1 MSVDKLVDST
11 QLDSDL
17 TSVANA
23 IRTKGGTS
31 AQLAFPAGFVSAIA
45 AIPTGNSGLGY
56 DEKTVLVKSNT
67 PTVDRALTNFIFI
80 AQVDEDEIPDTY
92 PGNTIA
98 MFMMFA
104 YIDGKFIQKSGDRG
118 YVVRTNGST
127 SPFHGGSSNM
137 RDTSVGATSIT
148 FTTYSSQGMYRS
160 TNGISWN
167 VKQIELPSN
176 HGLYSF
182 SDLPGY

>member
-1 MSVDKLVDST
+1 MAVDKLVDST
-11 QLDSDL
+11 QLDADL

-31 AQLAFPAGFVSAIA
+31 ADLAFPAGFVSAVQ
-45 AIPTGNSGLGY
+45 AIPTGGGGLGY
-56 DEKTVLVKSNT
+56 DEKTVLVKSNA
-67 PTVDRALTNFIFI
+67 PTVDRAFTNFIFI

-92 PGNTIA
+92 PGNLIA

-104 YIDGKFIQKSGDRG
+104 YIDGKFIQKSGSRG
-118 YVVRTNGST
+118 YVVKTNGST
-127 SPFHGGSSNM
+127 SPFDGGVSNM
-137 RDTSVGATSIT
+137 NRTSVGATSIT
-148 FTTYSSQGMYRS
+148 FTTMDSQGMYRS
-160 TNGISWN
+160 TDGIRWN

-182 SDLPGY
+182 SDLPSY